1 MKNLVLWMCFFPI
14 ALIAQTPTVYTI
26 QIGTFVNPKI
36 TEFHSIKSAGFV
48 YAIPFQDKFS
58 KVFYGEYR
66 DALTAQN
73 ALKNINSKGFGGF
86 VTQRK
91 LNNAPPT
98 IVVQFTTKKI
108 GTPIDWA
115 DFNAVGKLYTI
126 LTNPNI
132 IKLVT
137 GPYSDIST
145 ARKRV
150 AAIRALGYK
159 DAFVKTINTTLLH
172 EVGDFERGVDKVKR
186 DLNTAVEGILS
197 DGSLGTK
204 KSIDTNSRL
213 GNIPTSFDT
222 PSTNIESNSTNNS
235 SKNNIP
241 VIRPLIKR
249 TSALDLQKVL
259 KLNNHYKGSLDGFYG
274 KGTAAGYQNFIDS
287 DLVYKKYVL
296 FDSYFS
302 QEKGGDIQGFQGII
316 NTLLQSPNTAL
327 IQLSNNKLPLAKAYQ
342 AYWLIANN
350 QNLAQINQLMN
361 AAIKETFADKKIKN
375 APPFDFNVN
384 YSYEDLTQFFLHL
397 RYLHAAPKN
406 ANYSIPCWLFEHH
419 PKAAFAA
426 FKANSKF
433 ASFANT
439 KISACKNFDNW
450 LPIKMMNTIVEA
462 LQPTTLSV
470 EQQAHQNTLATARN
484 FQYLFPEKLNKSQ
497 KTITDKWLRDFWKQM
512 ESSANNYPVLGK
524 NITTLKVLF
533 FESQVLLEDYFMD
546 KGFTPDAAEGLA
558 LSILKTYVEVPLE
571 VYGN

>member
-126 LTNPNI
+126 L
-132 IKLVT
+132 
-137 GPYSDIST
+137 
-145 ARKRV
+145 
-150 AAIRALGYK
+150 
-159 DAFVKTINTTLLH
+159 NTTLLH

-204 KSIDTNSRL
+204 KSVDTNSML
-213 GNIPTSFDT
+213 GNIPASFDA
-222 PSTNIESNSTNNS
+222 PSTNIESSSTNNV
-235 SKNNIP
+235 P

-533 FESQVLLEDYFMD
+533 FESQVLISKTRVD
-546 KGFTPDAAEGLA
+546 
-558 LSILKTYVEVPLE
+558 ILVS
-571 VYGN
+571 